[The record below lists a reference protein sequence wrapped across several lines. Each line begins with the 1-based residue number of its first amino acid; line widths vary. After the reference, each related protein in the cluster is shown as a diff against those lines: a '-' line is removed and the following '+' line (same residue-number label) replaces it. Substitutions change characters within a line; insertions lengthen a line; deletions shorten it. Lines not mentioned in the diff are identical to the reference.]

1 MFAVLVELSFSA
13 QSSAPRCV
21 FTSSCQTVCSNSG
34 LFVSSVCSVQ
44 VRAKLLEPK
53 IGASV
58 PFQASCCGFFFFFF
72 GGDKTNRGEEVITK
86 TAEVLLS

>member
-58 PFQASCCGFFFFFF
+58 PFQASCCGFLFFF
-72 GGDKTNRGEEVITK
+72 GGDKTNPGEEVITK

>member
-58 PFQASCCGFFFFFF
+58 PFQTSCCVFFF
-72 GGDKTNRGEEVITK
+72 GGDKTNPGEEVITK

>member
-21 FTSSCQTVCSNSG
+21 FTSSCQAVCSNSG

-44 VRAKLLEPK
+44 VKAKLLEPK

-58 PFQASCCGFFFFFF
+58 PFQASCCGFVCFFLE
-72 GGDKTNRGEEVITK
+72 GIKQTRERK
-86 TAEVLLS
+86 